1 MKQIILLILIAG
13 ILPVIATNLEGSLTN
28 LSAVLWGVSIFLF
41 IIAAYKVAKGSRIDI
56 ALLISNKRY
65 TL

>member
-41 IIAAYKVAKGSRIDI
+41 IIAAYKVVKGHKLRW
-56 ALLISNKRY
+56 LF
-65 TL
+65 

>member
-28 LSAVLWGVSIFLF
+28 LSAVL
-41 IIAAYKVAKGSRIDI
+41 GSDPPK
-56 ALLISNKRY
+56 LEFSLCY
-65 TL
+65 

>member
-41 IIAAYKVAKGSRIDI
+41 IIAAYKVVKKGHE
-56 ALLISNKRY
+56 LGWLF
-65 TL
+65 